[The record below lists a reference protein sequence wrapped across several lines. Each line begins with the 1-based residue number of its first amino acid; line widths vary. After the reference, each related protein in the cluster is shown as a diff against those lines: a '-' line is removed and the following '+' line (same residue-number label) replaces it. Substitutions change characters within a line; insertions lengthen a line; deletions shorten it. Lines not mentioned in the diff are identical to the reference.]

1 MVSPDGKL
9 AFATGLDGKL
19 TLYPVEGGEPRIV
32 PGTSKD
38 DIAIRWTAD
47 GRALYVLSRAALPA
61 RVERVDVASGVRQ
74 PWLELTP
81 PDPAGVQS
89 IGPVHMSADGK
100 AYVYSYRRKL
110 DQLFVVDGLR

>member
-1 MVSPDGKL
+1 MVSSDGKQAFATGPDGKL
-9 AFATGLDGKL
+9 TV
-19 TLYPVEGGEPRIV
+19 YPVEGGEPRVV

-47 GRALYVLSRAALPA
+47 GQALYVLSRAALPA
-61 RVERVDVASGVRQ
+61 RVERVDVATGTRQ
-74 PWLELTP
+74 PWLELAP

-89 IGPVHMSADGK
+89 LGPVHMSADGK

-110 DQLFVVDGLR
+110 DQLYVVDGLR

>member
-1 MVSPDGKL
+1 VRVGTDV
-9 AFATGLDGKL
+9 ATG
-19 TLYPVEGGEPRIV
+19 E
-32 PGTSKD
+32 
-38 DIAIRWTAD
+38 
-47 GRALYVLSRAALPA
+47 
-61 RVERVDVASGVRQ
+61 RQ

>member
-1 MVSPDGKL
+1 MVSPDGKQ

-19 TLYPVEGGEPRIV
+19 TLYPIDGGETRVV

-38 DIAIRWTAD
+38 DIATRWAAD
-47 GRALYVLSRAALPA
+47 GQALYVMSRAALPA
-61 RVERVDVASGVRQ
+61 RVERVAVATGERQ

-81 PDPAGVQS
+81 PIPPACRAS
-89 IGPVHMSADGK
+89 APLHMSADGK

-110 DQLFVVDGLR
+110 DQLFVVEGLR